1 MISDTKARSLVKG
14 ISWRVIGSIDTFVI
28 AYFFFGKTSIA
39 LPIAIVEVFTKIL
52 LYFLHERIWN
62 KFQFL
67 RENDKLSNFRSLV
80 KGISWRFFG
89 TLDTMVISFIISGNP
104 LASIKVGLSEVMTKI
119 LLYYLHERFWRKFI
133 RWGRLHVE
141 VPVEVDA
148 K

>member
-89 TLDTMVISFIISGNP
+89 TIDTMVISFIISGNP

-119 LLYYLHERFWRKFI
+119 LLYYLHERFWRKLI
-133 RWGRLHVE
+133 RWGRLHVV

>member
-14 ISWRVIGSIDTFVI
+14 ISWRIVGSIDTFVI

-67 RENDKLSNFRSLV
+67 RENDTLSNFRSLM

-89 TLDTMVISFIISGNP
+89 TIDTMVISFIISGNP
-104 LASIKVGLSEVMTKI
+104 LASIKVCLSEVMTKI
-119 LLYYLHERFWRKFI
+119 LLYYLHERFWRKLI
-133 RWGRLHVE
+133 RWGRLHVV

>member
-67 RENDKLSNFRSLV
+67 RENDTLSNFRSLM

-133 RWGRLHVE
+133 RWGRLQVE

>member
-39 LPIAIVEVFTKIL
+39 LPIAILEVFTKIL

-80 KGISWRFFG
+80 KGVSWRFFG
-89 TLDTMVISFIISGNP
+89 TIDTMIISFIISGNP

-119 LLYYLHERFWRKFI
+119 LLYYLHERFWRKVI

>member
-28 AYFFFGKTSIA
+28 AYFFFGKASIA
-39 LPIAIVEVFTKIL
+39 LPIAILEVFTKIL

-67 RENDKLSNFRSLV
+67 RENDTLSNFRSLM

-119 LLYYLHERFWRKFI
+119 LLYYLHERFWRKVI
-133 RWGRLHVE
+133 PWGRLHVE

>member
-67 RENDKLSNFRSLV
+67 RENDTLSNFRSLM

-141 VPVEVDA
+141 APIEVDA

>member
-67 RENDKLSNFRSLV
+67 RENDTLSNFRSLM

-119 LLYYLHERFWRKFI
+119 LLYYLHERFWRKLI
-133 RWGRLHVE
+133 RWGRLHVV